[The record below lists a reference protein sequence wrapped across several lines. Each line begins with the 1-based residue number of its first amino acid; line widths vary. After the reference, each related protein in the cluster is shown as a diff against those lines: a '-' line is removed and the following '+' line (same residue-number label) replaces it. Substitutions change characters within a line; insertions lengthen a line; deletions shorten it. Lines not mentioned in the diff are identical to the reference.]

1 MSAWPADTP
10 RGGSLPRVLLAGAG
24 LLLLLAVAA
33 FWPHYLSR
41 RWAAIDA
48 YTHVH
53 ALLGTAWMGMLVV
66 QPALIVKGRRRAHR
80 AFGHAAALL
89 APAFVVSG
97 VLLAH
102 FKLKGMPADL
112 FAKEGVYVY
121 LPLSVALLFAAG
133 AGLGYAWRRST
144 AVHARFMVST
154 ALLLVDPVLARLM
167 FFHLPRLPFEQLYQG
182 ISFSLIAL
190 ALFFLWRTLPA
201 GIAGRVAFRNFCVGT
216 VAVLML
222 FFVLPHT
229 GAWAA
234 FVLWFRALP
243 LT

>member
-1 MSAWPADTP
+1 MNAGRAEALRGRRLPAA
-10 RGGSLPRVLLAGAG
+10 LLAGSV
-24 LLLLLAVAA
+24 LLLLLAAAA
-33 FWPHYLSR
+33 FWPLYQSR
-41 RWAAIDA
+41 PWAGIDA

-80 AFGHAAALL
+80 VFGHGAAFV

-133 AGLGYAWRRST
+133 AGLGYAWRRSMRCT
-144 AVHARFMVST
+144 PASWCRRRCCWST
-154 ALLLVDPVLARLM
+154 RCWP
-167 FFHLPRLPFEQLYQG
+167 G
-182 ISFSLIAL
+182 
-190 ALFFLWRTLPA
+190 
-201 GIAGRVAFRNFCVGT
+201 
-216 VAVLML
+216 
-222 FFVLPHT
+222 
-229 GAWAA
+229 
-234 FVLWFRALP
+234 
-243 LT
+243 